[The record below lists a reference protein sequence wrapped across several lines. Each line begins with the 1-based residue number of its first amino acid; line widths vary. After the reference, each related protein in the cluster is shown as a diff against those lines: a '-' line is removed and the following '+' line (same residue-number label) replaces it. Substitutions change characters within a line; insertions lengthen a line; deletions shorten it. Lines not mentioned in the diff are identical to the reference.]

1 MGKRKP
7 ERQVILPP
15 DLDDDDEA
23 QPGGGIPDDDG
34 WIHLEGADNGTIRRD
49 VSEKERKQPVAR
61 GNAARRRK

>member
-15 DLDDDDEA
+15 DLDDDDED

-34 WIHLEGADNGTIRRD
+34 WIHLEGDDHGKVQRD
-49 VSEKERKQPVAR
+49 VSEEEREQPVAR